1 MTMDK
6 KGTYSPASD
15 TTSYQSENDPY
26 GIERRTHDV
35 FVPPQLEDTSY
46 VPHQDVKEAQGE
58 TQKRIARRRARS
70 KRKKLAR
77 QRQLQRRNR
86 RLAAAAGVVFIF
98 LVWLILRFFPIP
110 FGTIII
116 DGNDRMSFDDVYQ
129 SCGIQNGIINVIQLS
144 PDRMRERME
153 KDLRVASADI
163 SREFPATI
171 HIRMQERQT
180 VAVITTMYGF
190 AYVDD
195 TGMVIETAPQIKGV
209 SAPLITGKK
218 VDTLLLGDTIHDQP
232 IRSSLS
238 YLKSLAPEL
247 RKDIT
252 EINVGNPDNIIA
264 YTSESLPVHLGS
276 ADDPAGRAE
285 MTKELLQEVKRNQLS
300 VQYID
305 TDPRAPLVKSN

>member
-1 MTMDK
+1 M
-6 KGTYSPASD
+6 
-15 TTSYQSENDPY
+15 
-26 GIERRTHDV
+26 

-77 QRQLQRRNR
+77 QRQLRRRNR